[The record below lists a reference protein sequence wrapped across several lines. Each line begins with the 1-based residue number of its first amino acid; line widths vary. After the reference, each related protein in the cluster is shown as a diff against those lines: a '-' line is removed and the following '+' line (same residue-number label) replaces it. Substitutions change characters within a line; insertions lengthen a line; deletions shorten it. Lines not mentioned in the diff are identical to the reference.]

1 MAHNTR
7 GAVYG
12 LRNSTN
18 NMKTLKRF
26 VLVGAP
32 ASGKGTQS
40 SFLSD
45 TYDLKPLS
53 TGALLRAEIAAG
65 SQLGMEAKKYMDA
78 AMFVPDEV
86 VNGIVAKWLGENKD
100 CGCLLDGYPRTV
112 SQAETLDANLTQL
125 GMEVDIVIYLNVALE
140 LIQARMLKRKACPK
154 CGETTRNGE
163 EKCPKCG
170 ATMIVRTDDN
180 PEAFAKRWKDYE
192 SLTVPVIEHYRAQ
205 GKVVQIDVTEEGEPE
220 EVSARIAAAV
230 RAYCE
235 K

>member
-1 MAHNTR
+1 
-7 GAVYG
+7 
-12 LRNSTN
+12 
-18 NMKTLKRF
+18 MKTLKRF

-40 SFLSD
+40 SFLSE
-45 TYDLKPLS
+45 TYGLKPLS

-65 SQLGMEAKKYMDA
+65 SQLGMEAKDA

-112 SQAETLDANLTQL
+112 AQAETLDTNLTQL

-163 EKCPKCG
+163 ETCPKCG
-170 ATMIVRTDDN
+170 TPMIVRTDDN

-192 SLTVPVIEHYRAQ
+192 SLTQPVIEHYRAQ
-205 GKVVQIDVTEEGEPE
+205 GKVVQIDVVEEGEPE
-220 EVSARIAAAV
+220 DVSARIAAAV

>member
-1 MAHNTR
+1 
-7 GAVYG
+7 
-12 LRNSTN
+12 
-18 NMKTLKRF
+18 MKTLKRF
-26 VLVGAP
+26 VIIGAP

-65 SQLGMEAKKYMDA
+65 SELGLEAKKYMDA

-112 SQAETLDANLTQL
+112 SQAETLDGNLSSL
-125 GMEVDIVIYLNVALE
+125 GLGVDIVVYLNVSPE
-140 LIQARMLKRKACPK
+140 LIEARMLKRKACPA

-163 EKCPKCG
+163 EICPKCG
-170 ATMIVRTDDN
+170 GKMIVRTDDN
-180 PEAFAKRWKDYE
+180 PEAFAKRRKDYE
-192 SLTVPVIEHYRAQ
+192 TLTVPVVEHYRAL
-205 GKVVQIDVTEEGEPE
+205 GKVVEIKVTEEGEPE
-220 EVSARIAAAV
+220 AVSSRIADAI
-230 RAYCE
+230 RAYRE
-235 K
+235 A

>member
-1 MAHNTR
+1 
-7 GAVYG
+7 
-12 LRNSTN
+12 
-18 NMKTLKRF
+18 MKTLKRF
-26 VLVGAP
+26 VIIGAP

-65 SQLGMEAKKYMDA
+65 SELGLEARKYMDA

-112 SQAETLDANLTQL
+112 SQAETLDSNLSSL
-125 GMEVDIVIYLNVALE
+125 GLGVDIVVYLNVSPE
-140 LIQARMLKRKACPK
+140 LIEARMLKRKACPA

-163 EKCPKCG
+163 EICPKCG
-170 ATMIVRTDDN
+170 GKMIVRTDDN
-180 PEAFAKRWKDYE
+180 PEAFAKRRKDYE
-192 SLTVPVIEHYRAQ
+192 TLTVPVVEHYRAL
-205 GKVVQIDVTEEGEPE
+205 GKVVEIKVTEEGEPE
-220 EVSARIAAAV
+220 AVSSRIADAI
-230 RAYCE
+230 RAYRE
-235 K
+235 A